1 MRRRLQ
7 EEHVDSE
14 KWAIPYADLLTLLL
28 AFFVVMYSLSSV
40 NEGKFR
46 VLAES
51 MRQAFHGTGQVI
63 GETKVMH
70 PHQAKLP
77 NEAHA
82 TGAMPISRIPV
93 PVPSRDE
100 PPPGHEGAA
109 SKPTPGTDVQMASL
123 KPIAGKVAKALKPW
137 VDSNQVVIR
146 ETKQWVEIE
155 IRTDVLFPSGVAR
168 LAEPAR
174 SVLDNVAAVLAQFP
188 NPIRVEGYTDNRP
201 ISTGKFPSNWELS
214 AARAGSVAR
223 LFREHGVDPAR
234 MGIFGWGDTHPVASN
249 ATPEGRNRNRRIAI
263 VVLSDHGMPPRY
275 YSNSDAPSVAAS
287 PVPDAPSAIPH
298 GAMAQAAAGTPGVT
312 SDVPSTVQTTTL
324 HGLP

>member
-1 MRRRLQ
+1 MRKRTQ
-7 EEHVDSE
+7 EEHVDVE

-63 GETKVMH
+63 GETKVLH
-70 PHQAKLP
+70 PHQEKLP

-82 TGAMPISRIPV
+82 YGAMPISRIPV
-93 PVPSRDE
+93 PVPPRDE

-109 SKPTPGTDVQMASL
+109 SKPSPGSDVQVASL
-123 KPIAGKVAKALKPW
+123 KSIASKVTQALKPW
-137 VDSNQVVIR
+137 VDSNKVVIR

-155 IRTDVLFPSGVAR
+155 IRTDVLFPSGVAQ
-168 LAEPAR
+168 LAEPAH

-201 ISTGKFPSNWELS
+201 IKTSRFPSNWELS

-263 VVLSDHGMPPRY
+263 VVLGDHGMPRRY
-275 YSNSDAPSVAAS
+275 YSNSDGQSVAAS
-287 PVPDAPSAIPH
+287 PTPAEPSPVAH
-298 GAMAQAAAGTPGVT
+298 GTAAQAAAGKPGAA
-312 SDVPSTVQTTTL
+312 SDVASAVGAGL
-324 HGLP
+324 HGLH